1 MSGPEF
7 LALAWR
13 LPAYDGVIAARIRAE
28 EEEQEGPRQHTSAA
42 RRGRPAEERRVVD
55 IHDPVFAGFIEWG

>member
-13 LPAYDGVIAARIRAE
+13 LPAYDGVMAARIRAE
-28 EEEQEGPRQHTSAA
+28 EEKQEGPRTHTPANG
-42 RRGRPAEERRVVD
+42 RRKPAEERRVVD